1 MSKNIFKTAATT
13 KNSSNKMG
21 NNNSRFSSL
30 KDELN
35 EQPVENIVTPKKDK
49 IVKEK
54 SRFNFDDD
62 EVNVFTSVEI
72 TQDDVKDTR
81 DSRDS
86 RDSRTVQNNTY
97 SSSYNSF
104 TTLKPP
110 VIKPVEFVPFVYNEE
125 LFPELLL
132 KKSNEVKPEKISF
145 ADKLKLKQPEVKKE
159 EEVKSENMDINVE
172 KLTLV
177 EKLKSRYK
185 EDNEENKRKQE
196 EKRIQEDKNYVKPGW
211 VYFRKDP
218 NTKKWHN
225 YYGDNARIVVREK
238 TLNEHMDYW
247 IDGVID
253 RYLTRKEILE
263 NVYGITDDYSPPEEN
278 NIEYF
283 DMLDEKAEQERAKEE
298 EEIINK
304 YLNDNEEEEE
314 EDDSYSNDYWKK
326 R

>member
-13 KNSSNKMG
+13 KNSSNKVG

-35 EQPVENIVTPKKDK
+35 EQPVEHIVTPKKEK
-49 IVKEK
+49 TVKEK

-72 TQDDVKDTR
+72 TQDDVKDIR
-81 DSRDS
+81 DSRDT
-86 RDSRTVQNNTY
+86 RIAQNKTY

-125 LFPELLL
+125 LFPELPL
-132 KKSNEVKPEKISF
+132 KTSNEVKPEKISF
-145 ADKLKLKQPEVKKE
+145 ADKLKLKQPEVK
-159 EEVKSENMDINVE
+159 SENMDIKVE
-172 KLTLV
+172 KTTLV

-225 YYGDNARIVVREK
+225 YYGDNARIIVREK
-238 TLNEHMDYW
+238 TLNEHMNYW
-247 IDGVID
+247 IDGVVD
-253 RYLTRKEILE
+253 RYLTRKEMLE

-304 YLNDNEEEEE
+304 YLNDNEEDEE